1 MLVLFLGDPPRELHG
16 DGDDGTAT
24 VTGVTHYDEHRGNC
38 GDVKSIHCSTV
49 GVVTELAV
57 W

>member
-38 GDVKSIHCSTV
+38 GDVKSIHGSTV
-49 GVVTELAV
+49 GAVMELAV
-57 W
+57 